1 MNESKKPTLLQRVA
15 CACGFHS
22 WEDVQEQ
29 QCAAELG
36 GVYEDFYYWRKCK
49 HCGHEEDERCDVCK
63 EHGTQACIDSWKQGL
78 RTKRDLCRCQCN
90 CYKDS

>member
-1 MNESKKPTLLQRVA
+1 
-15 CACGFHS
+15 
-22 WEDVQEQ
+22 
-29 QCAAELG
+29 
-36 GVYEDFYYWRKCK
+36 
-49 HCGHEEDERCDVCK
+49 VCK